1 MLDEKTIRKELE
13 AKTKEEIIDAIMWQ
27 YRVTK
32 VAMEDAKDEQW
43 KKIFAIQ
50 MSEIHSILD
59 CIIIYQE
66 EGKSNE

>member
-13 AKTKEEIIDAIMWQ
+13 AKTKEEIIDVIMWQ

-50 MSEIHSILD
+50 MSEIYSILD
-59 CIIIYQE
+59 CIIYQE